1 LDPGVLLLAGPPA
14 GARTIV
20 ITSESAPADRRARI
34 ARHGDV
40 IIGGEHTVTAAAA
53 VSALAGRG
61 YREILAEGG
70 PHLLGQLAAV
80 GLIDELCVT
89 ISPVLAG
96 GQAGRIVAGCGSPPA
111 SGLVLAHVLADDDGY
126 LLCRYVSQAGG

>member
-1 LDPGVLLLAGPPA
+1 M
-14 GARTIV
+14 
-20 ITSESAPADRRARI
+20 
-34 ARHGDV
+34 
-40 IIGGEHTVTAAAA
+40 IIGGEHEVTAAAA

-70 PHLLGQLAAV
+70 PHLLGQLAAA

-96 GQAGRIVAGCGSPPA
+96 GPAGRIIQGPGSPGAGQPGWPWRMSWPTTTA
-111 SGLVLAHVLADDDGY
+111 TCCAVTPERTGRGRYRSRRIRNGEARLAG
-126 LLCRYVSQAGG
+126 RG

>member
-1 LDPGVLLLAGPPA
+1 M
-14 GARTIV
+14 
-20 ITSESAPADRRARI
+20 ITSESAPADRRAKI
-34 ARHGDV
+34 ARRADV
-40 IIGGEHTVTAAAA
+40 IIGGEHKVTAAAA

-70 PHLLGQLAAV
+70 PHLLGQLAAA

-96 GQAGRIVAGCGSPPA
+96 GQAGRIVQGPGSRAGQPA
-111 SGLVLAHVLADDDGY
+111 GPGA
-126 LLCRYVSQAGG
+126 CAGGRRRLPAVPLRQPGGRLTGHAAEHRAGG